1 MLNCKGKGDFLGR
14 KIFISYKYSDSEV
27 FCEKNNIWNECTVRE
42 YVDEIE
48 KEVDESDHIY
58 KAESEGEDLSYL
70 SEETIWNKLKERI
83 RDSSLTIV
91 LISKN
96 MKNKFELEI
105 NQWIPREISYS
116 LKEVSALNS
125 NNESVKSKTN
135 AMLAVVIPDTNNS
148 YDYFTYTNNC
158 CETNCRMLLTNKLFS
173 ILQKNMFNIKDPNN
187 YNCKNGD
194 IIYNGNPSY
203 ISTVKWDDFINNI
216 NYHIDEAYKIQEN
229 LDDYNIYKEID

>member
-83 RDSSLTIV
+83 RDSSLTC
-91 LISKN
+91 L
-96 MKNKFELEI
+96 L
-105 NQWIPREISYS
+105 
-116 LKEVSALNS
+116 
-125 NNESVKSKTN
+125 
-135 AMLAVVIPDTNNS
+135 
-148 YDYFTYTNNC
+148 YT
-158 CETNCRMLLTNKLFS
+158 S
-173 ILQKNMFNIKDPNN
+173 DAA
-187 YNCKNGD
+187 
-194 IIYNGNPSY
+194 
-203 ISTVKWDDFINNI
+203 
-216 NYHIDEAYKIQEN
+216 DE
-229 LDDYNIYKEID
+229 

>member
-1 MLNCKGKGDFLGR
+1 MGR
-14 KIFISYKYSDSEV
+14 KIFISYKYSDGEV
-27 FCEKNNIWNECTVRE
+27 FCENNNIWNECTVRD
-42 YVDEIE
+42 YVNKIE
-48 KEVDESDHIY
+48 EEVDESDHIY
-58 KAESEGEDLSYL
+58 KAESEGEDLSHL

-116 LKEVSALNS
+116 LKEVSSLNS
-125 NNESVKSKTN
+125 NNEPVKSKTN

-203 ISTVKWDDFINNI
+203 ISTVKWDDFIYNI
-216 NYHIDEAYKIQEN
+216 NYHIDEAYKIQEH